1 MNNSKELPG
10 TFRPAGPPMV
20 VRDSELNGR
29 PVLLLGWW
37 LNARGQV
44 VAVEVATFSNKREP
58 YQVSA
63 YPLPP
68 AAPDPVAPGMPM
80 GAHRNG

>member
-1 MNNSKELPG
+1 MSNQKELPG
-10 TFRPAGPPMV
+10 TFRPAEPPMV
-20 VRDSELNGR
+20 VRDSQLNGR

-37 LNARGQV
+37 LNGRGEV
-44 VAVEVATFSNKREP
+44 IGVEVGTFTSQRQP

-68 AAPDPVAPGMPM
+68 GAPDPVAPGMPA
-80 GAHRNG
+80 GGRNV